1 MVHTSAL
8 ALVRLESP
16 LEGVLAGLPYN
27 MIDTTLVNGV
37 AAFPVI
43 DARSFWHM
51 IQGMH
56 MDLIIPDTPHYTIS
70 TSTATLSPTLPMA

>member
-1 MVHTSAL
+1 VHTSAL

-27 MIDTTLVNGV
+27 MIDTALVNGV

-43 DARSFWHM
+43 DAQSFLHM

-70 TSTATLSPTLPMA
+70 TSTAALSPTPPTS